1 MMTLITAG
9 NVLSSRGSDLLGSKI
24 YASDPHLGFVY
35 CVAATTVVYAL
46 IVPVILLV
54 PKHVMNTTDGQA
66 NPELDAEVL
75 AEVAEAAP
83 AGG

>member
-24 YASDPHLGFVY
+24 YASSPAHGFVY
-35 CVAATTVVYAL
+35 CVIATTIVYAL

-54 PKHVMNTTDGQA
+54 PKEVMNTPDGQA
-66 NPELDAEVL
+66 NPKLEAQIL
-75 AEVAEAAP
+75 AEVGEAP
-83 AGG
+83 AVGV

>member
-1 MMTLITAG
+1 
-9 NVLSSRGSDLLGSKI
+9 
-24 YASDPHLGFVY
+24 
-35 CVAATTVVYAL
+35 VVYAL

-66 NPELDAEVL
+66 SPKLEAEVL